1 MTHLLKEDRKG
12 YYVIVYQDG
21 ESEIR
26 KYVDHTFREYEING
40 QWDSEPKREM
50 RWQDLPLKIQD
61 QGEAY
66 DIVCSDVTDPTEAEL
81 RKYERCPKYENE
93 YNKKTI
99 VGQRNV
105 IDFPYLKYQVWIKKE
120 GDSFDKKTKY
130 CDVTEA
136 QANGLQQ
143 WWEEK
148 KAQWERDTKYKPM
161 DKRDWHQKWVEKK
174 KMTLQKW
181 IAGSRKDVK
190 FLCELLLNN
199 R

>member
-1 MTHLLKEDRKG
+1 MTHRLKEDRKG

-26 KYVDHTFREYEING
+26 KYVDHKFREYEINAP
-40 QWDSEPKREM
+40 WDSEPKREM
-50 RWQDLPLKIQD
+50 RWQNLPLKIQD

-81 RKYERCPKYENE
+81 RQYERYPMYQSDG
-93 YNKKTI
+93 KT
-99 VGQRNV
+99 VKWQMKV
-105 IDFPYLKYQVWIKKE
+105 TEHPYLKYQVWIKKE

-143 WWEEK
+143 WWEDK
-148 KAQWERDTKYKPM
+148 KEQWERDTQYKHM
-161 DKRDWHQKWVEKK
+161 DKREWHQNWVEKK

-181 IAGSRKDVK
+181 IAENRKDVK